1 MAIQAGEDTFYQAK
15 RGIVQNGLVLNLDA
29 DASRVSG
36 TTLYDLTGRGNDGAL
51 QNATITK
58 TQNGKSISLDGTDDS
73 CFVSS
78 TGDVSIT
85 TLTISVWVKKETLNT
100 LQYILTKTVNKSY
113 ELSSHTNNG
122 IRYRINNGATTVFN
136 VTSLLNDSDWHNVAV
151 THDGSSVVF
160 YFDGQQNTTGTGT
173 ISNETS
179 GVMIGANVSAGS
191 NTAAGQYF
199 SGKIA
204 VAQIYNRA
212 LTAAEVLHNYNATRR
227 RFGV

>member
-1 MAIQAGEDTFYQAK
+1 
-15 RGIVQNGLVLNLDA
+15 
-29 DASRVSG
+29 VSG
-36 TTLYDLTGRGNDGAL
+36 TTLYDLTGRGNNGAL
-51 QNATITK
+51 QNAAITK
-58 TQNGKSISLDGTDDS
+58 TQNGKLISLDGTDDS

-78 TGDVSIT
+78 TSDVSIT

-100 LQYILTKTVNKSY
+100 LQYILTKTINKSY

-136 VTSLLNDSDWHNVAV
+136 VTSLLNDSDWHNVVV

-179 GVMIGANVSAGS
+179 GVMIGANISSGS
-191 NTAAGQYF
+191 NTASSQYF
-199 SGKIA
+199 IGKMA

-212 LTAAEVLHNYNATRR
+212 LTATEVLQNYNVTRH